1 MTDNKT
7 LIEKLTKAQE
17 FFAKEN
23 DHVVFY
29 NPKTGK
35 YELNPDKIRKE
46 DKRNFVNYVKAAL
59 KNTSIIKKIDDISGL
74 NYEVYIKGGPSINKY
89 DVKVV
94 KDILGDK
101 AYVRDNLGN
110 QNRDITEITIKF
122 YKK

>member
-23 DHVVFY
+23 GHVVFY

-35 YELNPDKIRKE
+35 YELNPNKIRKE

-59 KNTSIIKKIDDISGL
+59 RNTSIIKKIDDISGL